1 MTVIRGPPQ
10 FTRRLNKYHPYKAS
24 VSLAWASEAE
34 ELAYQLRNLEI
45 QLGNLTY
52 QLKNL
57 EIQRDRAMELVEMN
71 EQQVRLLDYRVAML
85 EVCDSMWLYKIVCDR
100 RIRIMIRVRVL
111 L

>member
-34 ELAYQLRNLEI
+34 ELAYQLR
-45 QLGNLTY
+45 
-52 QLKNL
+52 NL